1 MKRLLSF
8 HHVAGILLLA
18 LLLVPCLGFA
28 EGAQEEEASKGTIVY
43 GDASWDSAQVH
54 NRIAAFILKHG
65 YNYDADFVAGA
76 TVPILTGLMKG
87 EIHVY
92 MESWTENSQEMF
104 DKGFA
109 SGDFIDLGANYPNA
123 PQGWYVPTY
132 MIKGDPERGIKAT
145 TPDLKSVSDLPKYW
159 EVFKDPEDP
168 KKGRLYV
175 GPPAWQCTA
184 SGQRKMTAYGLDE
197 TYNGFLPGSDAA
209 LAGSM
214 VGAYKKGEPWLG
226 YYWEPTWVL
235 GMLDMTLLEEPEF
248 NWDVWEETRGCEYPS
263 CKVHIIVHKSLV
275 ENYPE
280 VADFFKAYETTL
292 ADNNEFL
299 LVMREEELSVD
310 ETALWFLKNK
320 PEVWN
325 AWVTSEVAAKVKTAL
340 D

>member
-1 MKRLLSF
+1 MKNSVRLQY
-8 HHVAGILLLA
+8 VTGILLLA
-18 LLLVPCLGFA
+18 LLLVPCFAFA
-28 EGAQEEEASKGTIVY
+28 EGAQEEAASKGTIVY
-43 GDASWDSAQVH
+43 ADVSWDSGQVH

-65 YNYDADFVAGA
+65 YNYDADFVAGS
-76 TVPILTGLMKG
+76 TVPLLTGLMKG
-87 EIHVY
+87 EINVY
-92 MESWTENSQEMF
+92 MESWTENSQELF

-109 SGDFIDLGANYPNA
+109 SGDFVDLGANYPNA

-132 MIKGDPERGIKAT
+132 MIKGDPARGIEAT
-145 TPDLKSVSDLPKYW
+145 TPDLKSVFDLPKYR

-175 GPPAWQCTA
+175 GPPAWQCTE
-184 SGQRKMTAYGLDE
+184 SGQMKMEAYGLYE
-197 TYNGFLPGSDAA
+197 TYNAFLPGSDAA
-209 LAGSM
+209 LSGSM

-248 NWDVWEETRGCEYPS
+248 SWDVWNETRGCEYPS
-263 CKVHIIVHKSLV
+263 CQVHIVVHKSVAEQYPDVV
-275 ENYPE
+275 E
-280 VADFFKAYETTL
+280 FFKAWETTL

-310 ETALWFLKNK
+310 DAALWFLKNK
-320 PEVWN
+320 PEVWT
-325 AWVTSEVAAKVKTAL
+325 AWVSADTAAKVKAAL